1 MAERYYRARKCIM
14 KQQNEQAVS
23 PVVGVM
29 LMLIVVIIIAAI
41 VSGYAGSLVSA
52 NNKAPEADIQGTY
65 SASSGILQMYH
76 AGGDELATQKVF
88 VILRLK
94 DEEAGGFAGSMSRTN
109 TNKTCICT
117 AAGTC
122 WIDALT
128 GLVDVNVWTP
138 GQTMYYNGTTG
149 GNSLATSSGF
159 NTASVGQTFT
169 LEVDTIDGKV
179 VSRNDVRV
187 GP

>member
-1 MAERYYRARKCIM
+1 M
-14 KQQNEQAVS
+14 KPQNEQAVS
-23 PVVGVM
+23 PVIGVM

-94 DEEAGGFAGSMSRTN
+94 DEEAGGYLGSMSRTN
-109 TNKTCICT
+109 TNKSNICN
-117 AAGTC
+117 AAGLC
-122 WIDALT
+122 WIDPTT
-128 GLVDVNVWTP
+128 GLIPTTMNVWTP
-138 GQTMYYNGTTG
+138 GQTMYYNGLTG
-149 GNSLATSSGF
+149 GNSLTLSSGF
-159 NTASVGQTFT
+159 NTTNVGQTFT